1 MSASGASEI
10 GDDASQGMAPL
21 RCRTVHSYP
30 EEPQMDLALE
40 IMDVVD
46 VLPTCHA

>member
-1 MSASGASEI
+1 MTRRKPGTPS
-10 GDDASQGMAPL
+10 
-21 RCRTVHSYP
+21 CRTVHSYP
-30 EEPQMDLALE
+30 GGTNMDLALE

>member
-1 MSASGASEI
+1 MTRPKEWHLSGV
-10 GDDASQGMAPL
+10 GPFTL
-21 RCRTVHSYP
+21 TRRNP
-30 EEPQMDLALE
+30 KMDLALE

>member
-1 MSASGASEI
+1 VAHPNSVMTRPKEWHLSGV
-10 GDDASQGMAPL
+10 GPF
-21 RCRTVHSYP
+21 TPYP

>member
-1 MSASGASEI
+1 
-10 GDDASQGMAPL
+10 
-21 RCRTVHSYP
+21 
-30 EEPQMDLALE
+30 MDLALE